1 MTSEVTICAQAY
13 GFHPIFMMTNTLIRV
28 QPTWGVNNTRL
39 VCCDHGA
46 ISFLS
51 MIGFWKQNSMDTD
64 DVYLMGINVKGVP
77 LTRRNLIS

>member
-1 MTSEVTICAQAY
+1 MTSEVTLCAQAY
-13 GFHPIFMMTNTLIRV
+13 GFCPIFMMTNTLIQV
-28 QPTWGVNNTRL
+28 QPAWGVNNTRL
-39 VCCDHGA
+39 LCCDRVA

-77 LTRRNLIS
+77 LTTRNLIS